1 MSVLTSIPQKPT
13 ARNVELLSSPERDDE
28 MWVLPS
34 PVLGVMDL
42 PSLRHLLPAGFAD
55 APVVDFQ
62 PVPGTFG
69 AWILRKAA
77 ESWSR

>member
-1 MSVLTSIPQKPT
+1 MSVLSSIPQEFS
-13 ARNVELLSSPERDDE
+13 AQNVELLSSPNRDDE

-34 PVLGVMDL
+34 PDLGVVDL
-42 PSLRHLLPAGFAD
+42 PSLRHLLPVDFAD

-62 PVPGTFG
+62 PVPGSFG

-77 ESWSR
+77 